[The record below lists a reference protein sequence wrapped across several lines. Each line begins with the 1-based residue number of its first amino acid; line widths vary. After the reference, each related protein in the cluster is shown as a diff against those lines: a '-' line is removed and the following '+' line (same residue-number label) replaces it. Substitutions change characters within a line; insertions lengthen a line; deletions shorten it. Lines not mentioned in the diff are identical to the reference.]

1 MNEFRYCPRCRSEL
15 ATEVR
20 GGRPRRVCKTPGC
33 GFVHWDNPVPVV
45 ATIVEREDGIVLVR
59 SRGSPPTWF
68 GLIAGYLEPGE
79 RPEDGAAREVEEE
92 IGLRGT
98 APELVGIDPFALR
111 NQILFTY
118 YMRVPA
124 EEIRLSAVELDEYR
138 IVPIERLVPW
148 NRGTGL
154 ALSRWLAARGYHPKP
169 VDFGRHMENI

>member
-1 MNEFRYCPRCRSEL
+1 MDEFRYCPRCRSEL

-20 GGRPRRVCKTPGC
+20 GGRPRRVCRTADC
-33 GFVHWDNPVPVV
+33 RFVHWDNPVPVV

-68 GLIAGYLEPGE
+68 GLVAGFLEPGE

-98 APELVGIDPFALR
+98 APELVGIDPFELR

-118 YMRVPA
+118 HMRVPTA
-124 EEIRLSAVELDEYR
+124 EIRLSAEELDACR
-138 IVPIERLVPW
+138 IVPLAEVVPW
-148 NRGTGL
+148 NRGTGP
-154 ALSRWLAARGYHPKP
+154 ALSRWLATRGFHPAA
-169 VDFGRHMENI
+169 VDFGRHIEA

>member
-1 MNEFRYCPRCRSEL
+1 MYDFRYCPRCRAEL

-20 GGRPRRVCKTPGC
+20 GGRPRRVCKTEGC
-33 GFVHWDNPVPVV
+33 RFVHWDNPVPVV
-45 ATIVEREDGIVLVR
+45 ATIVEREDGVVLVR

-68 GLIAGYLEPGE
+68 GLVAGFLEPGE

-92 IGLRGT
+92 IGLRGS

-124 EEIRLSAVELDEYR
+124 DEIRLSMEELEDYR
-138 IVPIERLVPW
+138 IVPVEKLVPW

-154 ALSRWLAARGYHPKP
+154 ALSRWLAARGFRPTA
-169 VDFGRHMENI
+169 VDFGKHVQT

>member
-1 MNEFRYCPRCRSEL
+1 MNDFRYCPRCRSEL

-20 GGRPRRVCKTPGC
+20 GGRPRRVCKAEDC
-33 GFVHWDNPVPVV
+33 RFVHWDNPVPVV

-68 GLIAGYLEPGE
+68 GLVAGFLEPGE

-98 APELVGIDPFALR
+98 TPELVGIDPFELR
-111 NQILFTY
+111 NQILFVY

-124 EEIRLSAVELDEYR
+124 DAIRLSAEELEEYR
-138 IVPIERLVPW
+138 IVPVEKLVPW

-154 ALSRWLAARGYHPKP
+154 ALSRWLAARGFHPP
-169 VDFGRHMENI
+169 AVDFGKHVEA